1 MPSTTKSLVYMHY
14 RSPEISGSLDET
26 KCTAK
31 QEARNKER
39 INWSGRHD
47 YVSIIKCRAF
57 IFLSLPFFISYF
69 LFYFFFVFEIN
80 AFIQDVVEDAC
91 VIVLYVLPF
100 SSSWVV
106 YISFSRLVANRYGK
120 DWTYLDRCASLYRSR
135 SQSQKRRKR
144 SKKEEER
151 RRKIWKASLIH
162 QNRGD
167 TATGYMEATAANNDS
182 LFL

>member
-14 RSPEISGSLDET
+14 GSPEISGSLDET

-39 INWSGRHD
+39 ISWSGRHD
-47 YVSIIKCRAF
+47 YVSIIKCRF
-57 IFLSLPFFISYF
+57 YLPFRCLSSSHIFCF
-69 LFYFFFVFEIN
+69 WDKCFYTGCG
-80 AFIQDVVEDAC
+80 VEDAC
-91 VIVLYVLPF
+91 VSLVVLYVLPF

-135 SQSQKRRKR
+135 SQSQKRRRRKR
-144 SKKEEER
+144 SKKEE
-151 RRKIWKASLIH
+151 KDMK
-162 QNRGD
+162 GV
-167 TATGYMEATAANNDS
+167 TDS
-182 LFL
+182 PE